1 MCLIVFA
8 YQYHPEYRLILAAN
22 RDESYQRATS
32 PAQFWPQT
40 PDMLAG
46 RDNEAGGTWL
56 GISRRNRFAAVTNFR
71 EGGQQAAELS
81 RGLLTTDFLTSSLS
95 APAFANQLSSQATRY
110 SGYNLL
116 LADDKQL
123 LYCSNRSSTVQQIK
137 PGIHALSNHRLDTPW
152 PKSEHVRQEMDEL
165 LSSGEVTAKQ
175 LIKCMQ
181 RRTPFP
187 DEQLPSTGVGIEL
200 ERTLAPPFITT
211 AGYGTRSTSIF
222 LWKHDGSVTFVE
234 QSYLPDGRKGE
245 IRRYRW

>member
-1 MCLIVFA
+1 M
-8 YQYHPEYRLILAAN
+8 
-22 RDESYQRATS
+22 
-32 PAQFWPQT
+32 
-40 PDMLAG
+40 
-46 RDNEAGGTWL
+46 
-56 GISRRNRFAAVTNFR
+56 
-71 EGGQQAAELS
+71 
-81 RGLLTTDFLTSSLS
+81 
-95 APAFANQLSSQATRY
+95 
-110 SGYNLL
+110 
-116 LADDKQL
+116 
-123 LYCSNRSSTVQQIK
+123 QQIK

-200 ERTLAPPFITT
+200 ERTLSPPFFTT
-211 AGYGTRSTSIF
+211 AVYGTRSTSIF